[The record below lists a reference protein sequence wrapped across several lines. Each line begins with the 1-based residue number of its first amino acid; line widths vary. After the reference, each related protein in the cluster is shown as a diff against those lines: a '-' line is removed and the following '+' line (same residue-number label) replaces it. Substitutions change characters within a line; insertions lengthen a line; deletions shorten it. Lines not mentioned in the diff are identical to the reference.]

1 MLRFVLVVVALLAGP
16 LRAQSDPV
24 SSASPPPPPLTGH
37 LEGRVYVS
45 PTGTF
50 RIAVPVLPELGGTVV
65 DTPNVVTFQD
75 SFNVHVSI
83 GAFPQDAT
91 QRWEYSTRGTQDYL
105 VYFFS
110 NFVMADFQQMFPG
123 ASVESAQYS
132 PDILNG
138 ALLTFT
144 LLPGGSMFSDKRA
157 IAGPGEAP
165 VVAKRGNLIFVRNDY
180 VFVISTELAERVI
193 EHRAYHKTTAEED
206 EILRKRL
213 LDIFKKMEF
222 TRPRAGS

>member
-83 GAFPQDAT
+83 GAFPQDET

-123 ASVESAQYS
+123 ASIESAQYS

-138 ALLTFT
+138 ALLTYT
-144 LLPGGSMFSDKRA
+144 LLPGGSMFGDRHS
-157 IAGPGEAP
+157 ILGPSESP
-165 VVAKRGNLIFVRNDY
+165 PVAKRGNLVFVRNDY
-180 VFVISTELAERVI
+180 VYVISTELAERVI
-193 EHRAYHKTTAEED
+193 ERRGYSKTPAEED

-213 LDIFKKMEF
+213 AELIKKLEF
-222 TRPRAGS
+222 TRPPAGS